1 MKYKISICLDH
12 TYMYIVLR
20 VPYTCNFI
28 AIDSIMQSINC
39 RGNHKDANR
48 FAVLTVLWF
57 LLVSGGRPNGTSIT
71 ALLGF
76 FYCYTEV
83 LFTEKHCIIRTVYQL
98 RNEQRH
104 VVYNMIYPLNESV
117 PEIALFLIVVFW
129 LWWFLIILDCSGVL

>member
-71 ALLGF
+71 VMLVF

-83 LFTEKHCIIRTVYQL
+83 NEKLDDNMYSL
-98 RNEQRH
+98 RNKHHSWCIYFILCTLYISWNRLYPRKKWGW
-104 VVYNMIYPLNESV
+104 VYTQ
-117 PEIALFLIVVFW
+117 
-129 LWWFLIILDCSGVL
+129 